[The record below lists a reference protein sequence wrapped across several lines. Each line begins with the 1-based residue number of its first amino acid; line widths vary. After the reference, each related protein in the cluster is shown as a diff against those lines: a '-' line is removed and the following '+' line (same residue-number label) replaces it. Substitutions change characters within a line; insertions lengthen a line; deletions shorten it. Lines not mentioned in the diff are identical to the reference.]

1 MTDALDRAANSEF
14 IDPEFMKKLAAVK
27 DNLEAVT
34 AAIKNKE
41 RGAGQLKERATL
53 QLSEARTWFTYLDKI
68 LAIEPAE

>member
-27 DNLEAVT
+27 DNLEVVT

-53 QLSEARTWFTYLDKI
+53 QLSEAPTWFTYLDKI
-68 LAIEPAE
+68 LAIKPAE